1 MKNLTPDT
9 ASFLLHASQGDTS
22 AAAKKLKDAKG
33 QEQIEQ
39 VAKEFEAVFISE
51 MMKPLFEGIEV
62 DGMFGGG
69 KGEEIFRGMMLQE
82 YGKMLSQTGQIG
94 ISDAVKQQ
102 LIQLQEGRHADQ

>member
-9 ASFLLHASQGDTS
+9 ASFLLHASQGDAN
-22 AAAKKLKDAKG
+22 AATKKLKDAKSH
-33 QEQIEQ
+33 EQIEQ

-51 MMKPLFEGIEV
+51 MIKPLFEGIEV
-62 DGMFGGG
+62 DGVFGGG

-102 LIQLQEGRHADQ
+102 LIQLQEGSHADQ